1 MNLRLLTYDDCYL
14 LSNICLNS
22 ERISY
27 RIEKRFKSN
36 SNRTSFDFKSFLPE
50 KPSNNTKVSRSLLKI
65 YPINESS
72 VNTNDENLSSES
84 SESETEEIPSPKL
97 PLDTTN
103 DDFLNVLLEWDPN
116 KAQPVNES
124 DIEEE
129 EEVRNDTQQ
138 INNDTIPSDHMD
150 ISTGKPI
157 TIDSCVNVCSSR
169 NTNNSS

>member
-27 RIEKRFKSN
+27 RLVKRFKSN

-50 KPSNNTKVSRSLLKI
+50 QPSNNTKVSRSLSKI
-65 YPINESS
+65 YPINESAID
-72 VNTNDENLSSES
+72 NNDENLSSES

-97 PLDTTN
+97 LLDTTN
-103 DDFLNVLLEWDPN
+103 DDLLNVLFEWDPN

-124 DIEEE
+124 DTEEE

-138 INNDTIPSDHMD
+138 INNNTIPSDHMEL
-150 ISTGKPI
+150 STGKSI
-157 TIDSCVNVCSSR
+157 AIDSCLFEN
-169 NTNNSS
+169 